1 MTKWTMSRKLVAL
14 CAGITVTAAS
24 ASGCSQ
30 VAPGAAEAATPGRT
44 APPAGQDKARELTS
58 IDPCGLLTAQES
70 AQFGSSTHERQD
82 YGGAHICQW
91 SFPSS
96 HALDLGLDDQR
107 GVKQLLVGKG
117 RPSMI
122 TVGRHQ
128 AKRIEANLGERNC
141 VVSLVITDSSRVD
154 VVVSGDADTATI
166 CDLALRTA
174 KIVEP
179 KVP

>member
-1 MTKWTMSRKLVAL
+1 MSRKLVAL
-14 CAGITVTAAS
+14 CAGIAVTAAS

-30 VAPGAAEAATPGRT
+30 VVPGAAEAATPGRT
-44 APPAGQDKARELTS
+44 APPPAGQDKARELTG

-91 SFPSS
+91 SFPGS

-107 GVKQLLVGKG
+107 GVKQLIVGEG
-117 RPSMI
+117 RPSTI

-128 AKRIEANLGERNC
+128 ARQIAANFGDGNC
-141 VVSLVITDSSRVD
+141 VVSLAITDSSRVD
-154 VVVSGDADTATI
+154 VVANANVDTAKA